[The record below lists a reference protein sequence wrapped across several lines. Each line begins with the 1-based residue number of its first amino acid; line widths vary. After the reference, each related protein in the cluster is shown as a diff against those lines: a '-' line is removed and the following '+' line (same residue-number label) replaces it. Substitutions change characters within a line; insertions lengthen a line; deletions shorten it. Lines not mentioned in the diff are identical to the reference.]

1 MTRLRLIL
9 GLVLVA
15 GLVLAGISLAAAKLK
30 PPASL
35 TAAAGDAEVTLSWGA
50 SGGPRLAGYRV
61 YRRNADG
68 TWPASALA
76 TTGKATTT
84 YADGG
89 LTNGTSYTYRVT
101 AIDTATPPAEST
113 PSNTASATPTGTAA
127 GPCGRTVTPPAS
139 YDHVVW
145 IVMENKAYG
154 SIIGSASAPY
164 TNQLAAQCGSASQ
177 FFAETHPSLPNYIA
191 MTSGGTQGVTNDN
204 GPSSWPL
211 TVPSIFSQLPGAW
224 RSLQESMTSNCQMT
238 NTTLYAV
245 KHNPAA
251 YYTNVRTE
259 CASLDVPLTSTPDIS
274 ARFTFVTP
282 NLCNDTHDCTV
293 ATGDAWL
300 STFLGKVFASTEY
313 AAGRTAVFL
322 TWDEDDSSAS
332 NHIAT
337 IVAASGVVA
346 GTVASARFDHYSMLR
361 TTEEMLGLGFVGNA
375 ATAASMRG
383 AFGL

>member
-1 MTRLRLIL
+1 MKRLRPIL
-9 GLVLVA
+9 GLVVVA
-15 GLVLAGISLAAAKLK
+15 GLVLAAISLAAVKLK
-30 PPASL
+30 PPTNLIA
-35 TAAAGDAEVTLSWGA
+35 TGGDAKVTLSWTA
-50 SGGPRLAGYRV
+50 SGSPKVGGYRV

-68 TWPASALA
+68 TWPATALA
-76 TTGKATTT
+76 TTPRTATT
-84 YADGG
+84 YADSG
-89 LTNGTSYTYRVT
+89 LTNGTTYSYRVT
-101 AIDTATPPAEST
+101 TIDTASPPSASA
-113 PSNTASATPTGTAA
+113 PSNTASATPAGSVA
-127 GPCGRTVTPPAS
+127 GPCGRTATPPAS

-145 IVMENKAYG
+145 VVMENKAYG
-154 SIIGSASAPY
+154 SIIGSGSAPY

-224 RSLQESMTSNCQMT
+224 RSLQESMTSNCQT
-238 NTTLYAV
+238 TTTTLYAV

-251 YYTNVRTE
+251 YFTNLGTE

-274 ARFTFVTP
+274 ARFEFVTP
-282 NLCNDTHDCTV
+282 NLCNDTHDCSV

-300 STFLGKVFASTEY
+300 STFLGKVFASSEY

-322 TWDEDDSSAS
+322 TWDEDDSSSS

-337 IVAASGVVA
+337 LVAAPSTVP
-346 GTVASARFDHYSMLR
+346 GTVSATRFDHYSMLR

-375 ATAASMRG
+375 ATATSMRG